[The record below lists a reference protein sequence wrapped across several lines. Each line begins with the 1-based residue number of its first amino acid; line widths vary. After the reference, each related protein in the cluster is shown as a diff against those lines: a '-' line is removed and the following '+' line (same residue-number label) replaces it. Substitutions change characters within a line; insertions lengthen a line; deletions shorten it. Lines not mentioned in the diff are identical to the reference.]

1 VNLPFEYRPYWM
13 AYLATAITQYKKDKA
28 FRAII
33 NTNRHI
39 PLNNFYKIWAISRGI
54 GLYHQT

>member
-1 VNLPFEYRPYWM
+1 M

-28 FRAII
+28 FREII
-33 NTNRHI
+33 DSNQNI
-39 PLNNFYKIWAISRGI
+39 PFDNFYKIWAISRGI